1 MQFKKMVYFAIY
13 FILLFGCDSKVKT
26 DVKDKLIQEKKTQF
40 RLITTQDEILNL
52 KINEDNIEF
61 KEYKNKVVLL
71 NFFATW
77 CPPCKAE
84 IPHLNNL
91 VQKFKGKF
99 KVIAINLGGVNGATT
114 PKDILDEFI
123 KTNNIK
129 YPIINDKSNVAFSKA
144 VGTIRVIPTMFLY
157 DTKGKKIQKFVGIV
171 PEEMMEIDILNALD
185 GQI

>member
-13 FILLFGCDSKVKT
+13 VILLFGCDSKVKT
-26 DVKDKLIQEKKTQF
+26 DIKDKLMQEKQTKF
-40 RLITTQDEILNL
+40 SLVTTKQETLNL
-52 KINEDNIEF
+52 IVNEDNIKF
-61 KEYKNKVVLL
+61 KDYENKVVLL

-91 VQKFKGKF
+91 VKKFKGKF
-99 KVIAINLGGVNGATT
+99 KVIAINLGGVNGLST
-114 PKDILDEFI
+114 PKNILDEFI
-123 KTNNIK
+123 KTNNIQ
-129 YPIINDKSNVAFSKA
+129 YPVINDESNVTFSKA

-157 DTKGKKIQKFVGIV
+157 DTKGKKMQKFVGIV